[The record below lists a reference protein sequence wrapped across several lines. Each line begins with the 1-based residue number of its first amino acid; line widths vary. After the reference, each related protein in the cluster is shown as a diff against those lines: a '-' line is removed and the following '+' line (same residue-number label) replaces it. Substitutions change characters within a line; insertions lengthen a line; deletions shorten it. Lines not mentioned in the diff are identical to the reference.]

1 MAQYGLAS
9 YWDERYTRDS
19 DFFDWYQK
27 WEDLRCHI
35 SPFLEKPHKILN
47 LGCGLSRMSE
57 SLFEDGY
64 QNQTNID
71 ISKAAI
77 EKMSKHYKE
86 KPSMEFRVM
95 NALDM
100 SAFPSETFDTVIDKG
115 TMDAIL
121 CGESSTT
128 NVAQLLKEVNRVL
141 NRNGRYICITYG
153 QPSFRL
159 PYFERAELEWDVQH
173 LSVPKP
179 ALKTTG
185 KDK

>member
-121 CGESSTT
+121 TVSVESQ
-128 NVAQLLKEVNRVL
+128 AQ
-141 NRNGRYICITYG
+141 
-153 QPSFRL
+153 PM
-159 PYFERAELEWDVQH
+159 
-173 LSVPKP
+173 
-179 ALKTTG
+179 
-185 KDK
+185 